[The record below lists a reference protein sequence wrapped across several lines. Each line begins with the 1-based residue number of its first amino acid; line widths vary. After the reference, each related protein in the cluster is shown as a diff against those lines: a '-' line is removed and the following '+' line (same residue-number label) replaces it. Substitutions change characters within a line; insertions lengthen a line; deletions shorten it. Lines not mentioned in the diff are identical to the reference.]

1 MKLMEEVDEIRQKK
15 ILAEQVGKIVGTRLM
30 RISMI

>member
-15 ILAEQVGKIVGTRLM
+15 ILAEQVSLGVGSPST
-30 RISMI
+30 